1 MIQVPGDK
9 KLNHLKS
16 RPLWLTIFDFF
27 SFNESRFCIPNG
39 ERFSDSNLK
48 TSDIIFVYILIKD
61 KGLTFHGRNL
71 RTFTTIDLK
80 CI

>member
-9 KLNHLKS
+9 KLNHLKT

-27 SFNESRFCIPNG
+27 SFNESRFWMPNG

-48 TSDIIFVYILIKD
+48 TSDYILIKD
-61 KGLTFHGRNL
+61 KGYTLHGRNL
-71 RTFTTIDLK
+71 RMLATS
-80 CI
+80 